1 MFIRIGRTEGCSK
14 RVYTRNYSSYLDL
27 KKRNALGGGS
37 EKDFTKWLVLKRA
50 ILTAGRLT
58 ERVAGVQPRVYPE
71 VKVGTPPRYLLLATG
86 DGISGYTRLSAY
98 IDRSL
103 LIKKDR
109 TEPKTIP
116 DRAAVRVLDSLSMS
130 RWYRMSSLDVELR
143 AWWRVQ
149 TGFKGLVHFLWAER
163 DWGFFD
169 RFPTSSILPICATF
183 HCCPDTLPEVIRD
196 TRRLQRL
203 DAIILMSEVQR
214 AFFES
219 AGIPSHR
226 IHVIH
231 HGVDCAY
238 FRPPSRRPTGPFT
251 VLCVGNY
258 RRNFALLHKVSAM
271 LQPYED
277 IQIKIVAP
285 KEIMK
290 NFGNMRNAEVVSG
303 LSDDELVASYHEAS
317 CLLMTVEAA
326 TANNAVVEAMACGLP
341 IVSED
346 VGGIP
351 EYTGP
356 GCAIIC
362 QPGSAGALKDAVLTL
377 HKEPDLAARM
387 GRLARERAIELDW
400 SLVAKRT
407 LRVYEQVLT
416 GRYASSFPMN

>member
-1 MFIRIGRTEGCSK
+1 VNVDT
-14 RVYTRNYSSYLDL
+14 RVN
-27 KKRNALGGGS
+27 
-37 EKDFTKWLVLKRA
+37 EW
-50 ILTAGRLT
+50 
-58 ERVAGVQPRVYPE
+58 
-71 VKVGTPPRYLLLATG
+71 PPRYLLLATG
-86 DGISGYTRLSAY
+86 DGLFGYTRLSAY
-98 IDRSL
+98 INRSL
-103 LIKKDR
+103 LIASDR
-109 TEPKTIP
+109 TEPKTVLG
-116 DRAAVRVLDSLSMS
+116 RGAVRVLHALSTS
-130 RWYRMSSLDVELR
+130 RWYRISSLDVELR
-143 AWWRVQ
+143 AWWKVQ

-183 HCCPDTLPEVIRD
+183 HGCPDTLPEVIRD

-219 AGIPSHR
+219 AGVPSHR

-231 HGVDCAY
+231 HGVDCGH
-238 FRPPSRRPTGPFT
+238 FRPPFRHPTGPFT
-251 VLCVGNY
+251 VLCVGSY

-271 LQPYED
+271 LEPHRD
-277 IQIKIVAP
+277 IRIKIVAP

-290 NFGNMRNAEVVSG
+290 IFGNMRNVEVVSD
-303 LSDDELVASYHEAS
+303 LTDEQLIDAYHEAS

-326 TANNAVVEAMACGLP
+326 TANNTVVEAMACGLP

-362 QPGSAGALKDAVLTL
+362 QPQSAGALKDAVLTL
-377 HKEPDLAARM
+377 HRDPDLAARM
-387 GRLARERAIELDW
+387 GRLARERAAELDW

-407 LRVYEQVLT
+407 LSVYEQVLT
-416 GRYASSFPMN
+416 GRCVPSFPMN